1 MMVDLTTAPSGQI
14 VYDTSLL
21 ETSIEL
27 RQTLKGDRI
36 LAAID
41 VGTNSVHMVVVKI
54 QPELPAFTIIGREK
68 DTVRLGNFRPGT
80 NCLSDGAMDRGVAA
94 LKRCKQIADSHRADD
109 IVTVA
114 TSATREA
121 SNGHVFIERVKQ
133 EVGLDINLISG
144 QEEARRIYLGVLS
157 GMELNGKPHAII
169 DIGGG
174 STEIILGT
182 GERHRFL
189 SSTKVGAV
197 RLNAQMVTTNPISTK
212 EFLQLQA
219 YVRGRLEPNVDE
231 LKARLLEGESL
242 SLIGTSGTIESLA
255 ILTAFEKLGAVP
267 ERINGYTMT
276 MHELEDVIQKLRRMS
291 FSERLKL
298 PDISARRAE
307 IIVPGAVILQEAM
320 RMLGLERITICEHA
334 LREGLVV
341 DWMLTHGLIENRMQY
356 QQSVR
361 ERSVMKAAQKYQ
373 VDMPHSQLVAKFA
386 LDLFDQTRGVLHQW
400 GPLERE
406 TLWAAAILHNCG
418 HFVNHGSHHKH
429 SYYLIRNG
437 ELLGFTD
444 AEIEMIANIARYHR
458 KSVPKL
464 KHDPYKALSKDG
476 RRIVSQL
483 SAMLRVAVGLD
494 RRRLGAIASF
504 TTIYDSNAHT
514 LTLNFIPAYS
524 DENCE
529 LEIWSANDKKD
540 CFEQEFDLT
549 LNLRAVR

>member
-1 MMVDLTTAPSGQI
+1 MVDSATASLDPTVYAPSL
-14 VYDTSLL
+14 S

-27 RQTLKGDRI
+27 RQSLQGDRI

-54 QPELPAFTIIGREK
+54 QPQLPAFTIIEREK

-80 NCLSDGAMDRGVAA
+80 NCLSDEAMERGIAA
-94 LKRCKQIADSHRADD
+94 LKRCKQIADSHQADD

-121 SNGHVFIERVKQ
+121 ENGQLFIDRVKD

-144 QEEARRIYLGVLS
+144 LEEARRIYLGVLS
-157 GMELNGKPHAII
+157 GMELHGEPHVII

-197 RLNAQMVTTNPISTK
+197 RLNAQMVTTNPIST
-212 EFLQLQA
+212 EEYLQLRA
-219 YVRGRLEPNVDE
+219 YVRGRLEPNIDE
-231 LKARLLEGESL
+231 LKTNLAKDESI
-242 SLIGTSGTIESLA
+242 SLVGTSGSIESLA
-255 ILTAFEKLGAVP
+255 ILTAIEKLGKVP
-267 ERINGYTMT
+267 DPINGYTLT
-276 MHELEDVIQKLRRMS
+276 LDELESCIDKLRRMS

-307 IIVPGAVILQEAM
+307 IIVPGAVILLEAM
-320 RMLGLERITICEHA
+320 RMLGMDRIVICEHA

-341 DWMLTHGLIENRMQY
+341 DWMLTYGLIEDRMQY

-361 ERSVMKAAQKYQ
+361 ERSVMKAVHKYG
-373 VDMPHSQLVAKFA
+373 VDVTHSKLAATFA
-386 LDLFDQTRGVLHQW
+386 LDLFDQTRGHLHGW
-400 GPLERE
+400 GPMERE
-406 TLWAAAILHNCG
+406 ILWAAAMLHNCG
-418 HFVNHGSHHKH
+418 HFVSHGAHHKH

-437 ELLGFTD
+437 ELLGFTS
-444 AEIEMIANIARYHR
+444 AEIELIANIARYHR
-458 KSVPKL
+458 KSAPKL
-464 KHDPYKALSKDG
+464 KHLPYKALTKEN
-476 RRIVSQL
+476 RKIVSQL

-494 RRRLGAIASF
+494 RRRLGAIAGFQTAYDAKARQVTLKF
-504 TTIYDSNAHT
+504 TPVRTDDS
-514 LTLNFIPAYS
+514 
-524 DENCE
+524 CE
-529 LEIWSANDKKD
+529 LEVWSANSKKA
-540 CFEQEFDLT
+540 CFEAEFDVT
-549 LNLRAVR
+549 LLVQPAM

>member
-1 MMVDLTTAPSGQI
+1 MVDSATAPLDSM
-14 VYDTSLL
+14 VYVPSLSD
-21 ETSIEL
+21 TSIEL
-27 RQTLKGDRI
+27 RQSLQEDRI

-80 NCLSDGAMDRGVAA
+80 NCLSDEAMERGIAA
-94 LKRCKQIADSHRADD
+94 LKRCKQIANSHHADD

-121 SNGHVFIERVKQ
+121 NNGQVFIDRVKQ
-133 EVGLDINLISG
+133 DVGLDINLISG
-144 QEEARRIYLGVLS
+144 LEEARRIYLGVLS
-157 GMELNGKPHAII
+157 GMELNGQPHAII

-197 RLNAQMVTTNPISTK
+197 RLNARMVTTNPISTE

-219 YVRGRLEPNVDE
+219 YVRGRLEPNIDA
-231 LKARLLEGESL
+231 LKAKLVDGEPL
-242 SLIGTSGTIESLA
+242 SLVGTSGTIESLA
-255 ILTAFEKLGAVP
+255 ILTAIDQLGSVP
-267 ERINGYTMT
+267 ARMNGYTMA
-276 MHELEDVIQKLRRMS
+276 MNELERCIQKLRRMS

-298 PDISARRAE
+298 PEMSSRRAE

-320 RMLGLERITICEHA
+320 RMLGVDRLTICEHA

-341 DWMLTHGLIENRMQY
+341 DWMITHGLIEDRMQY

-361 ERSVMKAAQKYQ
+361 ERSVMKAAHKYR
-373 VDMPHSQLVAKFA
+373 VDKPHSELVAKFA

-406 TLWAAAILHNCG
+406 ILWAAAMLHNCG
-418 HFVNHGSHHKH
+418 HFVSHGAHHKH

-437 ELLGFTD
+437 ELLGFTST
-444 AEIEMIANIARYHR
+444 EIELIANIARYHR
-458 KSVPKL
+458 KSAPKI
-464 KHDPYKALSKDG
+464 KHEPYKDLTKKSRK
-476 RRIVSQL
+476 IVSQL

-504 TTIYDSNAHT
+504 QTTYDSKAHT
-514 LTLNFIPAYS
+514 LTLSFIPTHAN
-524 DENCE
+524 DACE
-529 LEIWSANDKKD
+529 LEIWSANDKKA
-540 CFEQEFDLT
+540 CFEQEF
-549 LNLRAVR
+549 NLQLQVRHQA

>member
-1 MMVDLTTAPSGQI
+1 MVDSATAPLDSM
-14 VYDTSLL
+14 VYVPSLSD
-21 ETSIEL
+21 TSIEL
-27 RQTLKGDRI
+27 RQSLQEDRI

-80 NCLSDGAMDRGVAA
+80 NCLSDEAMERGIAA
-94 LKRCKQIADSHRADD
+94 LKRCKQIANSHHADD

-121 SNGHVFIERVKQ
+121 NNGQVFIDRVKQ
-133 EVGLDINLISG
+133 DVGLDINLISG
-144 QEEARRIYLGVLS
+144 LEEARRIYLGVLS
-157 GMELNGKPHAII
+157 GMELNGQPHAII

-197 RLNAQMVTTNPISTK
+197 RLNARMVTTNPISTE

-219 YVRGRLEPNVDE
+219 YVRGRLEPNIDA
-231 LKARLLEGESL
+231 LKAKLVDGEPL
-242 SLIGTSGTIESLA
+242 SLVGTSGTIESLA
-255 ILTAFEKLGAVP
+255 ILTAIDQLGSVP
-267 ERINGYTMT
+267 VRMNGYTMA
-276 MHELEDVIQKLRRMS
+276 MNELERCIQKLRRMS

-298 PDISARRAE
+298 PEMSSRRAE

-320 RMLGLERITICEHA
+320 RMLGVDRITICEHA

-341 DWMLTHGLIENRMQY
+341 DWMLTHGLIEDRMQY

-361 ERSVMKAAQKYQ
+361 ERSVMKAAHKYR
-373 VDMPHSQLVAKFA
+373 VDKPHSELVAKFA
-386 LDLFDQTRGVLHQW
+386 LALFDQTRGVLHQW

-406 TLWAAAILHNCG
+406 ILWAAAMLHNCG
-418 HFVNHGSHHKH
+418 HFVSHGAHHKH

-437 ELLGFTD
+437 ELLGFTST
-444 AEIEMIANIARYHR
+444 EIELIANIARYHR
-458 KSVPKL
+458 KSAPKI
-464 KHDPYKALSKDG
+464 KHDPYKDLTKKSRK
-476 RRIVSQL
+476 IVSQL

-504 TTIYDSNAHT
+504 QTTYDSKAHT
-514 LTLNFIPAYS
+514 LTLSFIPTHAN
-524 DENCE
+524 DTCE
-529 LEIWSANDKKD
+529 LEIWSANDKKA
-540 CFEQEFDLT
+540 CFEQEF
-549 LNLRAVR
+549 NLQLQVRHQA

>member
-1 MMVDLTTAPSGQI
+1 MVDLITAPLGQM

-27 RQTLKGDRI
+27 RRSLKGDRT

-80 NCLSDGAMDRGVAA
+80 NCLSDEAMERGIAA

-121 SNGHVFIERVKQ
+121 SNGQVFIERVKQ

-144 QEEARRIYLGVLS
+144 REEARRIYLGVLS

-197 RLNAQMVTTNPISTK
+197 RLNAQMITTNPISRE

-219 YVRGRLEPNVDE
+219 YVRGRLEPNIDE
-231 LKARLLEGESL
+231 LKAKLQAGESL

-255 ILTAFEKLGAVP
+255 ILTALEKLGAVP

-276 MHELEDVIQKLRRMS
+276 INELEKVIHKLRRMS

-307 IIVPGAVILQEAM
+307 IIVPGAVILYEAM
-320 RMLGLERITICEHA
+320 CMLGLDRIAICEHA

-341 DWMLTHGLIENRMQY
+341 DWMLTHGLIEDRMQY

-373 VDMPHSQLVAKFA
+373 VNMLHSQLVAKFA
-386 LDLFDQTRGVLHQW
+386 LDLFDQTRGVLHHW

-406 TLWAAAILHNCG
+406 TLWAAAMLHNCG
-418 HFVNHGSHHKH
+418 HFVNHGAHHKH

-437 ELLGFTD
+437 ELLGFTNT
-444 AEIEMIANIARYHR
+444 EIGIVANIARYHR
-458 KSVPKL
+458 KSAPKL
-464 KHDPYKALSKDG
+464 KHDSYKALTKAS

-483 SAMLRVAVGLD
+483 SAILRIAVGLD

-504 TTIYDSNAHT
+504 QTTYDRKAHT
-514 LTLNFIPAYS
+514 LTLSFIPANS

-529 LEIWSANDKKD
+529 LEIWSVNDKKD
-540 CFEQEFDLT
+540 CFEQEFDVTLT
-549 LNLRAVR
+549 LQAAR

>member
-1 MMVDLTTAPSGQI
+1 MVDLATATLGQTVYPPSLS
-14 VYDTSLL
+14 D
-21 ETSIEL
+21 TSIEL
-27 RQTLKGDRI
+27 QQSFQGDRI

-54 QPELPAFTIIGREK
+54 QPKLPAFTIIGREK

-80 NCLSDGAMDRGVAA
+80 DCLSDEAMERGVAA
-94 LKRCKQIADSHRADD
+94 LKRCKQIADSYNADD

-121 SNGHVFIERVKQ
+121 RNGQVFLDRVRD

-144 QEEARRIYLGVLS
+144 LEEARRIYLGVLS

-197 RLNAQMVTTNPISTK
+197 RLNAQMVTTNPISKT

-219 YVRGRLEPNVDE
+219 YVRGRLEPSIDK
-231 LKARLLEGESL
+231 LKAKLIEGESL
-242 SLIGTSGTIESLA
+242 ALVGTSGTIESLA
-255 ILTAFEKLGAVP
+255 TLAAMEELGAVP
-267 ERINGYTMT
+267 DPINGYTMT
-276 MHELEDVIQKLRRMS
+276 LDDLERCADKLRQMS

-298 PDISARRAE
+298 PEISARRAE
-307 IIVPGAVILQEAM
+307 IIVPGAVILQQAM
-320 RMLGLERITICEHA
+320 RMLGMDRITICEHA

-341 DWMLTHGLIENRMQY
+341 DWMLTHGLIEDRMQY

-361 ERSVMKAAQKYQ
+361 ERSVMKATQKYR
-373 VDMPHSQLVAKFA
+373 VDTPHSQLVAKFA
-386 LDLFDQTRGVLHQW
+386 LALFDQTRGVLHRW
-400 GPLERE
+400 GLVERE
-406 TLWAAAILHNCG
+406 LLWAAAMLHNCG
-418 HFVNHGSHHKH
+418 HFVSHGSHHKH

-437 ELLGFTD
+437 ELLGFTS
-444 AEIEMIANIARYHR
+444 AEIELIANIARYHR
-458 KSVPKL
+458 KSSPKL
-464 KHDPYKALSKDG
+464 KHDPYKALTKEN
-476 RRIVSQL
+476 RKIVSQL

-494 RRRLGAIASF
+494 RRRLGAIAQF
-504 TTIYDSNAHT
+504 QTIYDPQAHT
-514 LTLNFIPAYS
+514 MTLNFTPAHTQDS
-524 DENCE
+524 CE
-529 LEIWSANDKKD
+529 LEIWSANDKKA

-549 LNLRAVR
+549 LTIKQAA

>member
-1 MMVDLTTAPSGQI
+1 MVDSATAPLGQT
-14 VYDTSLL
+14 VYPSSFS

-27 RQTLKGDRI
+27 RQSLQGDRI

-54 QPELPAFTIIGREK
+54 QPQLPAFTIIGREK

-80 NCLSDGAMDRGVAA
+80 DCLSDEAMERGVAA
-94 LKRCKQIADSHRADD
+94 LKRCKQIANSYNADD

-121 SNGHVFIERVKQ
+121 SNGQVFIDRVKQ

-144 QEEARRIYLGVLS
+144 LEEARRIYLGVLS

-182 GERHRFL
+182 GERQRFL

-197 RLNAQMVTTNPISTK
+197 RLNSQMVTTNPISTE

-219 YVRGRLEPNVDE
+219 YVRGRLEPNIDK
-231 LKARLLEGESL
+231 LKTNLAVGESL
-242 SLIGTSGTIESLA
+242 ALIGTSGTIESLA
-255 ILTAFEKLGAVP
+255 ILTAIEKLGTVP
-267 ERINGYTMT
+267 DPINGYTMT
-276 MHELEDVIQKLRRMS
+276 LGELERCADKLRKMS

-298 PDISARRAE
+298 PEISARRAE

-320 RMLGLERITICEHA
+320 RMLGVDRITICEHA

-341 DWMLTHGLIENRMQY
+341 DWMLTHGLIEDRMQY
-356 QQSVR
+356 QESVR
-361 ERSVMKAAQKYQ
+361 ERSVMKATQKYQ
-373 VDMPHSQLVAKFA
+373 TDTPHSQLVAKFA
-386 LDLFDQTRGVLHQW
+386 LSLFDQTRGLLHKW
-400 GPLERE
+400 GPVERE
-406 TLWAAAILHNCG
+406 LLWAAAMLHNCG
-418 HFVNHGSHHKH
+418 HFVSHGSHHKH

-437 ELLGFTD
+437 ELLGFTST
-444 AEIEMIANIARYHR
+444 EIDVIANIARYHR
-458 KSVPKL
+458 KSAPKL
-464 KHDPYKALSKDG
+464 KHEPYKALTKEN
-476 RRIVSQL
+476 RRVVNQL

-504 TTIYDSNAHT
+504 KTTYDASTHIMTLGFTPAHA
-514 LTLNFIPAYS
+514 L
-524 DENCE
+524 DNCE
-529 LEIWSANDKKD
+529 LEIWSANDKKG

-549 LNLRAVR
+549 LTIKQAT